1 MNEGVEG
8 LDWGMEYNNKKSSNL
23 YKEQIKF
30 NKMRLCKDDG
40 LLIDDENRKK
50 PCEKEAI
57 QENWTQERISNKK
70 LDNRGNPLGLRGKN
84 KLNYENSKFEDEFIL
99 FL

>member
-30 NKMRLCKDDG
+30 NKMRLWKDDR

-50 PCEKEAI
+50 PFEKEAI
-57 QENWTQERISNKK
+57 
-70 LDNRGNPLGLRGKN
+70 
-84 KLNYENSKFEDEFIL
+84 
-99 FL
+99 

>member
-30 NKMRLCKDDG
+30 NNMKLWKDDR
-40 LLIDDENRKK
+40 LLIDDENNKK
-50 PCEKEAI
+50 SFEKEAI
-57 QENWTQERISNKK
+57 
-70 LDNRGNPLGLRGKN
+70 
-84 KLNYENSKFEDEFIL
+84 
-99 FL
+99 

>member
-30 NKMRLCKDDG
+30 NKMRLWKDDG

-50 PCEKEAI
+50 TV
-57 QENWTQERISNKK
+57 WERSNIGE
-70 LDNRGNPLGLRGKN
+70 LDTRTNFKQKVG
-84 KLNYENSKFEDEFIL
+84 
-99 FL
+99 

>member
-8 LDWGMEYNNKKSSNL
+8 LDWGMEYNNKKSLNL

-30 NKMRLCKDDG
+30 NKMRLWKDDG

-50 PCEKEAI
+50 PFEKEAI
-57 QENWTQERISNKK
+57 
-70 LDNRGNPLGLRGKN
+70 
-84 KLNYENSKFEDEFIL
+84 
-99 FL
+99 